1 MEAYVATGRMIPA
14 SEERLRLRGGV
25 ALVGLSV
32 AGLGARLLSF
42 AAFAPM
48 LSLGIGVAMM
58 GQR

>member
-1 MEAYVATGRMIPA
+1 MESLFLDLQRYCAAEA
-14 SEERLRLRGGV
+14 ADS
-25 ALVGLSV
+25 